1 VAQYEPHIASD
12 IYIYIYDMLSS
23 YIHYIYTY
31 IYNYNVFS
39 SPKEVEKSNFRQ

>member
-1 VAQYEPHIASD
+1 MAQYEPHIASD
-12 IYIYIYDMLSS
+12 IYMICYHHIYTIYIHIS
-23 YIHYIYTY
+23 